1 MGIEKLATTIRHLF
15 PAQSLLWRQ
24 NEDLQPIL
32 VLKFWALSLLDIYFI
47 LSRITM
53 DSEDHF
59 LLGPLPEKLLSPL
72 PENLSPELSVEAPLP
87 ITDTKLPIISRK

>member
-1 MGIEKLATTIRHLF
+1 
-15 PAQSLLWRQ
+15 
-24 NEDLQPIL
+24 
-32 VLKFWALSLLDIYFI
+32 
-47 LSRITM
+47 M